1 MNETGKRGYICPYLC
16 RLIRY
21 CIATPL
27 VIAGVVLG
35 LIPALMFMVG
45 ASLFFIGTEP
55 PEVNE

>member
-1 MNETGKRGYICPYLC
+1 MKTGGRLVRYL
-16 RLIRY
+16 
-21 CIATPL
+21 IATPL

-55 PEVNE
+55 PEVDE